1 MGKASPL
8 LSIISRRSALKLFG
22 AAAMTAFGTA
32 ALTGCRANTPTSHS
46 PVRLLV
52 KVPRTGHDVVFDDS
66 INEVSQVITAM
77 GEAFESCF
85 GPAGEECEGAGVRAE
100 PVRQRHCRQL
110 RHGQGGRSF
119 STAITST
126 YQPIFIPAAWFH
138 WTTS

>member
-32 ALTGCRANTPTSHS
+32 ALAGCRANTPTSHS

-77 GEAFESCF
+77 GEAFEAASAQPVKVEVEVF
-85 GPAGEECEGAGVRAE
+85 EQNQYDNAIVGSFDTDRA
-100 PVRQRHCRQL
+100 VDL
-110 RHGQGGRSF
+110 LYGD
-119 STAITST
+119 
-126 YQPIFIPAAWFH
+126 
-138 WTTS
+138 